1 MNKKKI
7 LIILRTAFASR
18 TAHHALSLLL
28 TGIMLGGIGLT
39 LRSDIEDIKLYV
51 QSVLDRDPNYKNL
64 QDSVSENMIRGN
76 IDIESQLVEDDAK
89 EENKTLVSNDTKT
102 GYDSYT
108 PSSSSSNS
116 SNTSS
121 SSSSNSSN
129 TSNNTSSSNT
139 SSSSSSNNNSL
150 NNNNNDNSNSN
161 NSNSNNSN
169 KQEEIVDKSAFN
181 GKDAIISE
189 GQPFNPMNALQLY
202 ACDITGENITN
213 SIVITENNVDIY
225 KPGVYNVKASIALKN
240 GKTLDKKFAVR
251 VEPTVLDLA
260 VNDVKASK
268 TELKKEEDYTM
279 NFAVNSSKSYID
291 VEKVVI
297 NKKEYEVSKI
307 LEDEIER
314 YSVNLMAP
322 NKAGYESL
330 KLQKVIMSDKTVV
343 DIDKTIN
350 INVLKEDATLN
361 NVIVEDESNENNA
374 LKISFNLKD
383 VDNTISE
390 PKICIYDEDGN
401 LVLEKPFSKNK
412 YSSYT
417 KISTKINLD
426 KAGIYTVKVL
436 ANKNDEA
443 KEQNNEEKGIE
454 LFSKEIAVNMKA
466 VSDDEEMNLLPMNEN
481 YNEDIEAY
489 SEANLNSVS
498 NDKEIEGY
506 SESDEV
512 NFRNILRASS
522 GNITGSDT
530 TEQKHNISITGNV
543 LNDKGEM
550 PSGTF
555 QVVVP
560 TTASFT
566 VDKDGKFIGTTITIR
581 NQGYQNID
589 VYAYKFI
596 DVDGSEGI
604 NVKREL
610 EITTNQNNV
619 TRSDISLNI
628 LGNQRI
634 AYFKTEDKTSSNS
647 GIYQNPELTTPASS
661 DGIKISRISANSQDV
676 LTLQGEAG
684 KNSNIDTA
692 ISNTFT
698 LILKIKKSTN

>member
-18 TAHHALSLLL
+18 TAHHVLSLLL

-89 EENKTLVSNDTKT
+89 EEGKTLVSNDTKT

-121 SSSSNSSN
+121 SSSSN
-129 TSNNTSSSNT
+129 
-139 SSSSSSNNNSL
+139 NNSS

-169 KQEEIVDKSAFN
+169 KQEETVDKSAFN

-314 YSVNLMAP
+314 YSVNLIAP

-343 DIDKTIN
+343 DIDKTVN

-361 NVIVEDESNENNA
+361 NVIVKDESNENNA

-417 KISTKINLD
+417 KISAKINLD

-443 KEQNNEEKGIE
+443 KEQTNEEKGIE

-498 NDKEIEGY
+498 NDEDIEGY
-506 SESDEV
+506 SEDDTV
-512 NFRNILRASS
+512 NFRNILRTSNKDLTINS
-522 GNITGSDT
+522 NSKEHTVT
-530 TEQKHNISITGNV
+530 ITGNV
-543 LNDKGEM
+543 ADKKGEIK
-550 PSGTF
+550 PGTI
-555 QVVVP
+555 QIEIP
-560 TTASFT
+560 TTALFT
-566 VDKDGKFIGTTITIR
+566 VDKDGNFTAPDIKIKNNG
-581 NQGYQNID
+581 QEPVD
-589 VYAYKFI
+589 VYVYEFI
-596 DVDGSEGI
+596 DANGTSGI
-604 NVKREL
+604 NIESESSIIENINTKP
-610 EITTNQNNV
+610 
-619 TRSDISLNI
+619 RSNISLNAV
-628 LGNQRI
+628 GTEAT
-634 AYFKTEDKTSSNS
+634 AYFKSESLGNSESGVYKDSNLSKKSTE
-647 GIYQNPELTTPASS
+647 
-661 DGIKISRISANSQDV
+661 GIKVLKIYGESTGK
-676 LTLQGEAG
+676 LTLNGKAG
-684 KNSNIDTA
+684 KAPLETDTA
-692 ISNTFT
+692 IKDRFT

>member
-18 TAHHALSLLL
+18 TAHHVLSLLL

-39 LRSDIEDIKLYV
+39 LRSDIENIRLYV

-76 IDIESQLVEDDAK
+76 IDIESQLVEDDTK
-89 EENKTLVSNDTKT
+89 EESKTLVSNDTKT

-108 PSSSSSNS
+108 P
-116 SNTSS
+116 S

-139 SSSSSSNNNSL
+139 SSSSSSNNNSS

-169 KQEEIVDKSAFN
+169 KQEETVDKSAFN

-260 VNDVKASK
+260 VNDIKASK

-297 NKKEYEVSKI
+297 NKKEYEVSKV

-343 DIDKTIN
+343 DIDKTVN

-374 LKISFNLKD
+374 LKVSFNLKD

-401 LVLEKPFSKNK
+401 LVLEKPFLKNK

-443 KEQNNEEKGIE
+443 KEQTNEEKSIE

-481 YNEDIEAY
+481 YDEDIEAY
-489 SEANLNSVS
+489 SEENLNSVS
-498 NDKEIEGY
+498 NDEEVEGY
-506 SESDEV
+506 SEDDTV
-512 NFRNILRASS
+512 NFRNILRTSNKDVTINS
-522 GNITGSDT
+522 NSKEHRVT
-530 TEQKHNISITGNV
+530 ITGNV
-543 LNDKGEM
+543 ADKKGEIK
-550 PSGTF
+550 PGTI
-555 QVVVP
+555 QIEIP
-560 TTASFT
+560 TTALFT
-566 VDKDGKFIGTTITIR
+566 VDKDGNFTAPDIKIKNNGQEAVDI
-581 NQGYQNID
+581 
-589 VYAYKFI
+589 YAYKF
-596 DVDGSEGI
+596 VDTNGSSGI
-604 NVKREL
+604 NIES
-610 EITTNQNNV
+610 EASITENINNKP
-619 TRSDISLNI
+619 RNNISLNI
-628 LGNQRI
+628 VGTEAT
-634 AYFKTEDKTSSNS
+634 AYFKSENLGNNKLGVYEDQNLEKESTE
-647 GIYQNPELTTPASS
+647 
-661 DGIKISRISANSQDV
+661 GIKVLKIFGNSTGN
-676 LTLQGEAG
+676 LKFNGKAG
-684 KNSNIDTA
+684 KAALETDTA
-692 ISNTFT
+692 IRDRFT

>member
-7 LIILRTAFASR
+7 LVILRTAFASR
-18 TAHHALSLLL
+18 TAHHVLSLLI
-28 TGIMLGGIGLT
+28 TAIMLGGIGLT

-64 QDSVSENMIRGN
+64 QESVSENMIRGN
-76 IDIESQLVEDDAK
+76 IDIESQLVEDDVK
-89 EENKTLVSNDTKT
+89 EESKTLVSNDAKT

-108 PSSSSSNS
+108 P
-116 SNTSS
+116 S

-139 SSSSSSNNNSL
+139 SSSSSSNNNSS

-169 KQEEIVDKSAFN
+169 KLEETVDKSAFN

-314 YSVNLMAP
+314 YSVNLIAP

-343 DIDKTIN
+343 DIDKTVN

-361 NVIVEDESNENNA
+361 DVVVEDESNGNNA
-374 LKISFNLKD
+374 LKISFKLKD

-401 LVLEKPFSKNK
+401 LVLENPFSKSK

-417 KISTKINLD
+417 KVSTKINLD

-436 ANKNDEA
+436 ANKNDES
-443 KEQNNEEKGIE
+443 KEQTNEEKSIE

-466 VSDDEEMNLLPMNEN
+466 VSDDEDMSLLPMNEN
-481 YNEDIEAY
+481 YDDEGIEAY

-498 NDKEIEGY
+498 NDKEVEGY

-604 NVKREL
+604 NVKPKSE
-610 EITTNQNNV
+610 V
-619 TRSDISLNI
+619 TDQSSRSDIAMNI
-628 LGNQRI
+628 YGNNGT
-634 AYFKTEDKTSSNS
+634 AYFKTENVNEEKTGIYNEADLKTS
-647 GIYQNPELTTPASS
+647 ASS
-661 DGIKISRISANSQDV
+661 DGIKISRISANSQGT
-676 LTLQGEAG
+676 LTLKGEAG

>member
-18 TAHHALSLLL
+18 TAHHVLSLLI
-28 TGIMLGGIGLT
+28 TAIMLGGIGLT

-64 QDSVSENMIRGN
+64 QDSVSENMIRGK

-89 EENKTLVSNDTKT
+89 EESKTLVSNDTKT

-116 SNTSS
+116 SNTS
-121 SSSSNSSN
+121 
-129 TSNNTSSSNT
+129 NNTSSSNT
-139 SSSSSSNNNSL
+139 SSSISSNNNSS

-169 KQEEIVDKSAFN
+169 KQEETVDKSAFN

-314 YSVNLMAP
+314 YSVNLVAP

-343 DIDKTIN
+343 DIDKTVN

-361 NVIVEDESNENNA
+361 DVVVEAESNGNNA
-374 LKISFNLKD
+374 LKISFKLKD

-390 PKICIYDEDGN
+390 PKICIYDKDGN
-401 LVLEKPFSKNK
+401 LVLENPFSKSK

-417 KISTKINLD
+417 KVSTKINLD

-436 ANKNDEA
+436 ANKNDES
-443 KEQNNEEKGIE
+443 KEQTNEEKSIE
-454 LFSKEIAVNMKA
+454 LFSKEIAINMKA
-466 VSDDEEMNLLPMNEN
+466 VSDDEDMSLLPMNEN
-481 YNEDIEAY
+481 YDDEGIEAY

-498 NDKEIEGY
+498 NDKDIGEY
-506 SESDEV
+506 SEDDAV

-530 TEQKHNISITGNV
+530 TEQKHDISITGNV

-566 VDKDGKFIGTTITIR
+566 VDKDGKFIGTTIIIR
-581 NQGYQNID
+581 NQGHQNID

-596 DVDGSEGI
+596 DVDKTEGI
-604 NVKREL
+604 NVKSKL
-610 EITTNQNNV
+610 EISEQSS
-619 TRSDISLNI
+619 RSDITLNI
-628 LGNQRI
+628 QGNRNT
-634 AYFKTEDKTSSNS
+634 AYFKTEDSNSTNS
-647 GIYQNPELTTPASS
+647 GIYENSELTTPASS
-661 DGIKISRISANSQDV
+661 DGIKISSISANSEGK
-676 LTLQGEAG
+676 LTLHGEAG
-684 KNSNIDTA
+684 KKSNIDTA
-692 ISNTFT
+692 ISNRFT

>member
-7 LIILRTAFASR
+7 LVILRTAFASR
-18 TAHHALSLLL
+18 TAHHVLSLLL

-64 QDSVSENMIRGN
+64 QDSVSENMIRGK
-76 IDIESQLVEDDAK
+76 IDIESQLVEDDLK
-89 EENKTLVSNDTKT
+89 EESKTLVSNDTKT

-108 PSSSSSNS
+108 P
-116 SNTSS
+116 S

-139 SSSSSSNNNSL
+139 SSSSSSNNNSS

-161 NSNSNNSN
+161 NSNSNNN
-169 KQEEIVDKSAFN
+169 DKQEETVDKSAFN

-291 VEKVVI
+291 IEKVVI

-361 NVIVEDESNENNA
+361 DVVVEDESNGNNA
-374 LKISFNLKD
+374 LKVSFNLKD

-390 PKICIYDEDGN
+390 PKICIYDKDGN
-401 LVLEKPFSKNK
+401 LVLEKPFLKNK
-412 YSSYT
+412 YSSYI

-426 KAGIYTVKVL
+426 KSGIYIVKVL

-443 KEQNNEEKGIE
+443 KEQTNEEKSIE

-466 VSDDEEMNLLPMNEN
+466 VSDDEDMSLLPMNAN

-489 SEANLNSVS
+489 SEANLNLVS
-498 NDKEIEGY
+498 NDKELDEY
-506 SESDEV
+506 SEDDTV
-512 NFRNILRASS
+512 NFENILRTSS

-566 VDKDGKFIGTTITIR
+566 VNEKGQFLTIPFTIK
-581 NQGYQNID
+581 NEGYQNID
-589 VYAYKFI
+589 IYAYKFI
-596 DVDGSEGI
+596 DVDKTEGI
-604 NVKREL
+604 NVKAKS
-610 EITTNQNNV
+610 EITERAS
-619 TRSDISLNI
+619 RSDITLNI
-628 LGNQRI
+628 QGNRNT
-634 AYFKTEDKTSSNS
+634 AYFKTEDSNSTNS
-647 GIYQNPELTTPASS
+647 GIYEDSELITSANN
-661 DGIKISRISANSQDV
+661 DGIKISAISANSKDT
-676 LTLQGEAG
+676 LTLHGEAG

>member
-18 TAHHALSLLL
+18 TAHHVLSLLI
-28 TGIMLGGIGLT
+28 TAIMLGGIGLT

-64 QDSVSENMIRGN
+64 QDSVSENMIRGK

-89 EENKTLVSNDTKT
+89 EESKTLVSNDTKT

-116 SNTSS
+116 SNTL
-121 SSSSNSSN
+121 
-129 TSNNTSSSNT
+129 NNTSSSNT
-139 SSSSSSNNNSL
+139 SSSSSSNNNSSS
-150 NNNNNDNSNSN
+150 NNSNDNSNSN

-169 KQEEIVDKSAFN
+169 KQEETVDKSAFN

-314 YSVNLMAP
+314 YSVNLVAP

-343 DIDKTIN
+343 DIDKTVN

-361 NVIVEDESNENNA
+361 DVVVEAESNGNNA
-374 LKISFNLKD
+374 LKISFKLKD

-390 PKICIYDEDGN
+390 PKICIYDKDEN
-401 LVLEKPFSKNK
+401 LVLENPFSKSK
-412 YSSYT
+412 FSSYT
-417 KISTKINLD
+417 KVSTKINLD

-436 ANKNDEA
+436 ANKNDES
-443 KEQNNEEKGIE
+443 KEQTNEEKSIE

-466 VSDDEEMNLLPMNEN
+466 VSDDEDINLLPMNEN
-481 YNEDIEAY
+481 YDEGIEEY

-498 NDKEIEGY
+498 NDKEIDGY

-530 TEQKHNISITGNV
+530 TEQKHDISITGNV
-543 LNDKGEM
+543 VSDSGEM
-550 PSGTF
+550 PSGRF

-566 VDKDGKFIGTTITIR
+566 VNQSGEFLTVPFTIK
-581 NQGYQNID
+581 NEGYQNID

-596 DVDGSEGI
+596 DVDGREGI
-604 NVKREL
+604 NVKPKSE
-610 EITTNQNNV
+610 V
-619 TRSDISLNI
+619 TDQSSRSDIAMNI
-628 LGNQRI
+628 LGNNST
-634 AYFKTEDKTSSNS
+634 AYFKTGDKTSSNS

-661 DGIKISRISANSQDV
+661 DGIKISRISANSEGK

>member
-18 TAHHALSLLL
+18 TAHHVLSLLL

-76 IDIESQLVEDDAK
+76 IDIETEIVEDEIK
-89 EENKTLVSNDTKT
+89 EESKTLVSNDTKN

-108 PSSSSSNS
+108 PSSSSSN
-116 SNTSS
+116 N
-121 SSSSNSSN
+121 SN

-139 SSSSSSNNNSL
+139 SSSSSSNNNSS

-161 NSNSNNSN
+161 NSNSNNN
-169 KQEEIVDKSAFN
+169 DKQEETVDKSAFN

-343 DIDKTIN
+343 DIDKTVN

-361 NVIVEDESNENNA
+361 DVVVEDKSNGNNA
-374 LKISFNLKD
+374 LKISFKLKD

-390 PKICIYDEDGN
+390 PKICIYDEGGN
-401 LVLEKPFSKNK
+401 LVLENPFSKSK

-417 KISTKINLD
+417 KVSTKINLD

-443 KEQNNEEKGIE
+443 KEQTNEEKSIE

-466 VSDDEEMNLLPMNEN
+466 VSDDEDMSLLPMNEN
-481 YNEDIEAY
+481 YDEGIEAY
-489 SEANLNSVS
+489 SEDDESLLKSRSKLTSDNETSLENRSRRPLYTLPPTS
-498 NDKEIEGY
+498 YKEDNITEGKDDKEI
-506 SESDEV
+506 D
-512 NFRNILRASS
+512 
-522 GNITGSDT
+522 
-530 TEQKHNISITGNV
+530 ISITGNIE
-543 LNDKGEM
+543 NDKGQIK
-550 PSGTF
+550 PG
-555 QVVVP
+555 
-560 TTASFT
+560 
-566 VDKDGKFIGTTITIR
+566 TITIALPINTVFTVNER
-581 NQGYQNID
+581 GQVIVPDIKIENNGQDAID
-589 VYAYKFI
+589 IYAYKFM
-596 DVDGSEGI
+596 DPNGEKGI
-604 NVKREL
+604 N
-610 EITTNQNNV
+610 ITSKDSIVGNEKN
-619 TRSDISLNI
+619 ISRKNLT
-628 LGNQRI
+628 LSMSGRTTV
-634 AYFKTEDKTSSNS
+634 YFKSEKLEEGKT
-647 GIYQNPELTTPASS
+647 GIYEDENLTKPIRSEVKILELNGQSS
-661 DGIKISRISANSQDV
+661 DRLRLDGI
-676 LTLQGEAG
+676 AG
-684 KNSNIDTA
+684 KQENGIDTA
-692 ISNTFT
+692 IRENFI
-698 LILKIKKSTN
+698 LILKIKRATN

>member
-18 TAHHALSLLL
+18 TAHHVLSLLL

-64 QDSVSENMIRGN
+64 QDLVSENMIRGN
-76 IDIESQLVEDDAK
+76 IDIESQLVEDDTK
-89 EENKTLVSNDTKT
+89 EESKTLVSNDTKT
-102 GYDSYT
+102 GYDSYI
-108 PSSSSSNS
+108 P
-116 SNTSS
+116 S

-129 TSNNTSSSNT
+129 TSNNTFSSNT
-139 SSSSSSNNNSL
+139 SSSSSSNNNSS

-169 KQEEIVDKSAFN
+169 KQEETVDKSAFN

-343 DIDKTIN
+343 DIDKTVN

-361 NVIVEDESNENNA
+361 NVVVEDESNENNA

-390 PKICIYDEDGN
+390 PKICIYDKDGN
-401 LVLEKPFSKNK
+401 LVLENPFSKSK

-443 KEQNNEEKGIE
+443 KEQTNEEKSIE

-466 VSDDEEMNLLPMNEN
+466 VSDDEDMNLLPMNEN
-481 YNEDIEAY
+481 YNDEGIEAY

-512 NFRNILRASS
+512 NFRNILRTSS

-566 VDKDGKFIGTTITIR
+566 VNEKGQFLTIPFTIK
-581 NQGYQNID
+581 NEGYQNID

-596 DVDGSEGI
+596 DVDKTAGI
-604 NVKREL
+604 NVKAKS
-610 EITTNQNNV
+610 EITERAS
-619 TRSDISLNI
+619 RSDITLNI
-628 LGNQRI
+628 QGNRNT
-634 AYFKTEDKTSSNS
+634 AYFKTEDSNSTNS
-647 GIYQNPELTTPASS
+647 GIYQNPELNAPASS
-661 DGIKISRISANSQDV
+661 DGIKILEIASNSNGI
-676 LTLQGEAG
+676 LNLQGQAG
-684 KNSNIDTA
+684 KAPLKTDTA
-692 ISNTFT
+692 ISNRFT

>member
-18 TAHHALSLLL
+18 TAHHVLSLLL

-89 EENKTLVSNDTKT
+89 EESKTLVSNDTKT

-108 PSSSSSNS
+108 P
-116 SNTSS
+116 S

-139 SSSSSSNNNSL
+139 SSSSSSNNNSS

-161 NSNSNNSN
+161 NSNNNN
-169 KQEEIVDKSAFN
+169 NDKQEETVDKSAFN

-240 GKTLDKKFAVR
+240 GKTLDQKFAVR

-314 YSVNLMAP
+314 YSVNLVAP

-343 DIDKTIN
+343 DIDKTVN

-361 NVIVEDESNENNA
+361 NVIVEDESNESNENNA
-374 LKISFNLKD
+374 LKIAFNLKD

-390 PKICIYDEDGN
+390 PKICIYDKDGN
-401 LVLEKPFSKNK
+401 LVLEKPFLKNK

-443 KEQNNEEKGIE
+443 KEQTNEEKGIE

-466 VSDDEEMNLLPMNEN
+466 VSDDEGMNLLPMNEN

-498 NDKEIEGY
+498 NDEDIEGY
-506 SESDEV
+506 SEDDTV
-512 NFRNILRASS
+512 NFRNILRTSNKDLTINS
-522 GNITGSDT
+522 NSKEHRVT
-530 TEQKHNISITGNV
+530 ITGNV
-543 LNDKGEM
+543 ADKKGEIK
-550 PSGTF
+550 PGTI
-555 QVVVP
+555 QIEIP
-560 TTASFT
+560 TTALFT
-566 VDKDGKFIGTTITIR
+566 VDKDGNFTAPDIKIKNNGQEAVDI
-581 NQGYQNID
+581 
-589 VYAYKFI
+589 YAYKF
-596 DVDGSEGI
+596 VDTNGSSGI
-604 NVKREL
+604 NIES
-610 EITTNQNNV
+610 EASITENINNKP
-619 TRSDISLNI
+619 RNNISLNI
-628 LGNQRI
+628 VGTEAT
-634 AYFKTEDKTSSNS
+634 AYFKSENLGNNQLGVYED
-647 GIYQNPELTTPASS
+647 QNLEQESAE
-661 DGIKISRISANSQDV
+661 GIKVLKILGNSTGN
-676 LTLQGEAG
+676 LKFNGKAG
-684 KNSNIDTA
+684 KAALKTDTA
-692 ISNTFT
+692 IRDRFT

>member
-7 LIILRTAFASR
+7 LVILRTAFASR
-18 TAHHALSLLL
+18 TAHHVLSLLI
-28 TGIMLGGIGLT
+28 TAIMLGGIGLT

-64 QDSVSENMIRGN
+64 QDSVSENMIRGK
-76 IDIESQLVEDDAK
+76 IDIESQLVEDEA
-89 EENKTLVSNDTKT
+89 EETKTLVSNDTKN

-108 PSSSSSNS
+108 P
-116 SNTSS
+116 S

-139 SSSSSSNNNSL
+139 SSSSSSNNNSS
-150 NNNNNDNSNSN
+150 NNNNNNNSNSN

-169 KQEEIVDKSAFN
+169 KQEETVDKSAFN

-297 NKKEYEVSKI
+297 NKKEYEVSKV
-307 LEDEIER
+307 LEDEVER

-343 DIDKTIN
+343 DIDKTVN

-361 NVIVEDESNENNA
+361 NVIIEDESNGNNA
-374 LKISFNLKD
+374 LKISFKLKD

-401 LVLEKPFSKNK
+401 LVLENPFSKSK

-417 KISTKINLD
+417 KVSTKINLD

-436 ANKNDEA
+436 ANKNDES
-443 KEQNNEEKGIE
+443 KEQTNEEKSIE

-466 VSDDEEMNLLPMNEN
+466 VSDDEDINLLPMNEN
-481 YNEDIEAY
+481 YDDESIEAY
-489 SEANLNSVS
+489 SESEEFYSRVRSIRATDTSVS
-498 NDKEIEGY
+498 I
-506 SESDEV
+506 
-512 NFRNILRASS
+512 S
-522 GNITGSDT
+522 GNDSV
-530 TEQKHNISITGNV
+530 EQQISITGNIADE
-543 LNDKGEM
+543 N
-550 PSGTF
+550 GTIKPGVV
-555 QVVVP
+555 QVTVP
-560 TTASFT
+560 TRALFT
-566 VDKDGKFIGTTITIR
+566 VDKDGKFVGSYI
-581 NQGYQNID
+581 NIKNSGHEALD
-589 VYAYKFI
+589 IYAYKFK
-596 DVDGSEGI
+596 DVTGESYI
-604 NVKREL
+604 NVKSEKD
-610 EITTNQNNV
+610 ISTNSSNTTRNNV
-619 TRSDISLNI
+619 SLKIS
-628 LGNQRI
+628 GKWAT
-634 AYFKTEDKTSSNS
+634 AYLKTENLSSGNSGVYKNPQLDDMSTEGVKISTVNANSSDKLTLNGTAGKKTSNS
-647 GIYQNPELTTPASS
+647 
-661 DGIKISRISANSQDV
+661 
-676 LTLQGEAG
+676 
-684 KNSNIDTA
+684 DTA
-692 ISNTFT
+692 ISDTFT

>member
-18 TAHHALSLLL
+18 TAHHVLSLLL

-76 IDIESQLVEDDAK
+76 IDIESQLVEGDAK
-89 EENKTLVSNDTKT
+89 EESKTLVSNDTKT

-108 PSSSSSNS
+108 P
-116 SNTSS
+116 S

-139 SSSSSSNNNSL
+139 SSSSSSNNNSS

-161 NSNSNNSN
+161 NSNSNNN
-169 KQEEIVDKSAFN
+169 DKQEETVDKSAFN

-314 YSVNLMAP
+314 YSVNLIAP

-343 DIDKTIN
+343 DIDKTVN

-401 LVLEKPFSKNK
+401 LVLEKPFLKNK

-417 KISTKINLD
+417 KFSTKINLD

-443 KEQNNEEKGIE
+443 KEQTNEEKSIE

-498 NDKEIEGY
+498 NDEDIEGY
-506 SESDEV
+506 SEDDTV
-512 NFRNILRASS
+512 NFRNILRSS
-522 GNITGSDT
+522 NKDLTINSNSKEHKVT
-530 TEQKHNISITGNV
+530 ITGNV
-543 LNDKGEM
+543 ADKKGEIK
-550 PSGTF
+550 PGTI

-560 TTASFT
+560 TTALFT
-566 VDKDGKFIGTTITIR
+566 IDKDGNFTAPTIKIQNNGKEAVDIYVYKFSDSNGTT
-581 NQGYQNID
+581 
-589 VYAYKFI
+589 
-596 DVDGSEGI
+596 GI
-604 NVKREL
+604 NIK
-610 EITTNQNNV
+610 
-619 TRSDISLNI
+619 SDKSIASNIPRNEISLSI
-628 LGNQRI
+628 SGDTT
-634 AYFKTEDKTSSNS
+634 AYFKSESLADVKS
-647 GIYQNPELTTPASS
+647 GVYIDQNLEKEITN
-661 DGIKISRISANSQDV
+661 GIKV
-676 LTLQGEAG
+676 LKIYGDSTDKLTFNGKAG
-684 KNSNIDTA
+684 KAALETDTA
-692 ISNTFT
+692 IRDRFT

>member
-1 MNKKKI
+1 
-7 LIILRTAFASR
+7 
-18 TAHHALSLLL
+18 
-28 TGIMLGGIGLT
+28 
-39 LRSDIEDIKLYV
+39 
-51 QSVLDRDPNYKNL
+51 
-64 QDSVSENMIRGN
+64 
-76 IDIESQLVEDDAK
+76 
-89 EENKTLVSNDTKT
+89 
-102 GYDSYT
+102 
-108 PSSSSSNS
+108 
-116 SNTSS
+116 
-121 SSSSNSSN
+121 
-129 TSNNTSSSNT
+129 
-139 SSSSSSNNNSL
+139 
-150 NNNNNDNSNSN
+150 
-161 NSNSNNSN
+161 
-169 KQEEIVDKSAFN
+169 
-181 GKDAIISE
+181 
-189 GQPFNPMNALQLY
+189 MNALQLY

-260 VNDVKASK
+260 VNDVKPSK

-343 DIDKTIN
+343 DIDKTVN

-390 PKICIYDEDGN
+390 PKICIYDKDEN

-417 KISTKINLD
+417 KFSTKINLD

-443 KEQNNEEKGIE
+443 KEQINEEKSIE

-489 SEANLNSVS
+489 SEGNLNSVS
-498 NDKEIEGY
+498 NDKELDGY
-506 SESDEV
+506 SETDEV
-512 NFRNILRASS
+512 NFENILRTSNKDLTINS
-522 GNITGSDT
+522 NSKEHRVT
-530 TEQKHNISITGNV
+530 ITGNV
-543 LNDKGEM
+543 ADKKGEIK
-550 PSGTF
+550 PGTI

-560 TTASFT
+560 TTALFT
-566 VDKDGKFIGTTITIR
+566 VDKDGSFTAPTIKI
-581 NQGYQNID
+581 QNNGKEAVDIY
-589 VYAYKFI
+589 VYKFS
-596 DVDGSEGI
+596 DSNGI
-604 NVKREL
+604 NGINIKSDKS
-610 EITTNQNNV
+610 ITNNIP
-619 TRSDISLNI
+619 RNEISLSI
-628 LGNQRI
+628 SGDI
-634 AYFKTEDKTSSNS
+634 TAYFKSESLVEDKS
-647 GIYQNPELTTPASS
+647 GVYKDKNLEEEAT
-661 DGIKISRISANSQDV
+661 DGIKV
-676 LTLQGEAG
+676 LKIYGESTGNLKFNGKAG
-684 KNSNIDTA
+684 KAALETDTA
-692 ISNTFT
+692 IRDRFT

>member
-18 TAHHALSLLL
+18 TAHHVLSLLL

-39 LRSDIEDIKLYV
+39 LRSDIENIRLYV

-64 QDSVSENMIRGN
+64 QDSVSENMIRGK
-76 IDIESQLVEDDAK
+76 IDIESQLVEDEA
-89 EENKTLVSNDTKT
+89 EETKTLVSNDTKN

-116 SNTSS
+116 SNA
-121 SSSSNSSN
+121 
-129 TSNNTSSSNT
+129 SNNTSSSNN
-139 SSSSSSNNNSL
+139 SGSSSSNNNSSS
-150 NNNNNDNSNSN
+150 NNTNDNSNSN

-169 KQEEIVDKSAFN
+169 KQEETVDKSAFN

-213 SIVITENNVDIY
+213 SIIITENNVDIY

-268 TELKKEEDYTM
+268 TELKKEENYTM

-297 NKKEYEVSKI
+297 NKKEYEVSKV

-343 DIDKTIN
+343 DIDKTVN

-361 NVIVEDESNENNA
+361 DVVVEDESDGNNE

-390 PKICIYDEDGN
+390 PKICIYDKDGN
-401 LVLEKPFSKNK
+401 LVLENPFSKSK

-417 KISTKINLD
+417 KVSTKINLD

-436 ANKNDEA
+436 ANKNDEP
-443 KEQNNEEKGIE
+443 KEQDNEEKSIE

-466 VSDDEEMNLLPMNEN
+466 VSDDEDMSLLPMNEN
-481 YNEDIEAY
+481 YDEGIEAY

-498 NDKEIEGY
+498 NDEDIEGY
-506 SESDEV
+506 SEDDTV

-530 TEQKHNISITGNV
+530 TEQKHDISITGNV

-596 DVDGSEGI
+596 DVDKTEGI
-604 NVKREL
+604 NVKAKS
-610 EITTNQNNV
+610 EITERAS
-619 TRSDISLNI
+619 RSDITLNI
-628 LGNQRI
+628 QGNRNT
-634 AYFKTEDKTSSNS
+634 AYFKTEDISSTNS
-647 GIYQNPELTTPASS
+647 GIYQNPELNAPASS
-661 DGIKISRISANSQDV
+661 DGIKILEIASNSNGI
-676 LTLQGEAG
+676 LNLQGQAG
-684 KNSNIDTA
+684 KAPLKTDTA

>member
-18 TAHHALSLLL
+18 TAHHVLSLLL

-64 QDSVSENMIRGN
+64 QDLVSENMIRGN
-76 IDIESQLVEDDAK
+76 IDIESQLVEDDTK
-89 EENKTLVSNDTKT
+89 EESKTLVSNDTKT
-102 GYDSYT
+102 GYDSYI
-108 PSSSSSNS
+108 P
-116 SNTSS
+116 S

-139 SSSSSSNNNSL
+139 SSSSSSNNNSS

-169 KQEEIVDKSAFN
+169 KQEETVDKSAFN

-225 KPGVYNVKASIALKN
+225 KPGVYNIKASIALKN

-297 NKKEYEVSKI
+297 NKKEYEVSKV

-343 DIDKTIN
+343 DIDKTVN

-361 NVIVEDESNENNA
+361 DVVVEDKSNGNNA
-374 LKISFNLKD
+374 LKISFSLKD

-390 PKICIYDEDGN
+390 PKICIYDKDGN
-401 LVLEKPFSKNK
+401 LVLENPFSKSK

-417 KISTKINLD
+417 KVSTKINLD

-436 ANKNDEA
+436 ANKNDEP
-443 KEQNNEEKGIE
+443 KEQDNEEKSIE
-454 LFSKEIAVNMKA
+454 LFSKEIAVNIKA

-481 YNEDIEAY
+481 YDDEGIEAY

-498 NDKEIEGY
+498 NDEDIEGY

-512 NFRNILRASS
+512 NFRNILRTSS

-566 VDKDGKFIGTTITIR
+566 VDEKGQFLTIPFTIK
-581 NQGYQNID
+581 NEGYQNID

-596 DVDGSEGI
+596 DVDGTAGI
-604 NVKREL
+604 NVKPKS
-610 EITTNQNNV
+610 EINEESS
-619 TRSDISLNI
+619 RSDIAMSI
-628 LGNQRI
+628 SGNNST
-634 AYFKTEDKTSSNS
+634 AYFKTEYIDDEKTGVYNESNLQSSAGSN
-647 GIYQNPELTTPASS
+647 
-661 DGIKISRISANSQDV
+661 GIKVSKILAGSNDT
-676 LTLQGEAG
+676 LTLHGEAG

>member
-18 TAHHALSLLL
+18 TAHHVLSLLL

-39 LRSDIEDIKLYV
+39 LRSDIENIRLYV

-64 QDSVSENMIRGN
+64 QDSVSENMIRGK
-76 IDIESQLVEDDAK
+76 IDIESQLVEDEA
-89 EENKTLVSNDTKT
+89 EETKTLVSNDTKN

-108 PSSSSSNS
+108 P
-116 SNTSS
+116 S

-139 SSSSSSNNNSL
+139 SSSSSSNNNSS

-169 KQEEIVDKSAFN
+169 KQEETVDKSAFN

-307 LEDEIER
+307 IEDEIER
-314 YSVNLMAP
+314 YSVNLIAP

-343 DIDKTIN
+343 DIDKTVN

-361 NVIVEDESNENNA
+361 DVVVEDESNENNA

-390 PKICIYDEDGN
+390 TKICIYDEDGS

-417 KISTKINLD
+417 KVSTKINLD

-443 KEQNNEEKGIE
+443 KEQTNEEKSIE

-466 VSDDEEMNLLPMNEN
+466 VSDDEEMNLLPMNES
-481 YNEDIEAY
+481 YDEGIEAY
-489 SEANLNSVS
+489 SEGNLNSVS
-498 NDKEIEGY
+498 NDKEVEGY
-506 SESDEV
+506 SEDDTV
-512 NFRNILRASS
+512 NFRNILRTSS
-522 GNITGSDT
+522 GNITGSDAI
-530 TEQKHNISITGNV
+530 EHEHKISITGNIV
-543 LNDKGEM
+543 SDTGEM
-550 PSGTF
+550 PSGVL

-560 TTASFT
+560 TTASFR
-566 VDKDGKFIGTTITIR
+566 VNKEGKFIGTNITIK

-596 DVDGSEGI
+596 DVDGREGI
-604 NVKREL
+604 SVKPKSE
-610 EITTNQNNV
+610 V
-619 TRSDISLNI
+619 TEQASRSDIAMNI
-628 LGNQRI
+628 YGNNGT
-634 AYFKTEDKTSSNS
+634 AYFKTENVNEEKTGIYNEADLQTSS
-647 GIYQNPELTTPASS
+647 SS
-661 DGIKISRISANSQDV
+661 DGIKISKILANSEDT

-684 KNSNIDTA
+684 KKSNIDTA

>member
-7 LIILRTAFASR
+7 LVILRTAFASR
-18 TAHHALSLLL
+18 TAHHVLSLLI
-28 TGIMLGGIGLT
+28 TAIMLGGIGLT

-64 QDSVSENMIRGN
+64 QDSVSENMIRGK

-89 EENKTLVSNDTKT
+89 EESKTLVSNDTKT

-108 PSSSSSNS
+108 P
-116 SNTSS
+116 S

-139 SSSSSSNNNSL
+139 SSSSSSNNNSS

-169 KQEEIVDKSAFN
+169 KQEETVDKSAFN

-343 DIDKTIN
+343 DIDKTVN

-361 NVIVEDESNENNA
+361 DVVVEDESNGNNA
-374 LKISFNLKD
+374 LKISFKLKD

-401 LVLEKPFSKNK
+401 LVLENPFSKSK

-417 KISTKINLD
+417 KVSTKINLD

-436 ANKNDEA
+436 ANKNDES
-443 KEQNNEEKGIE
+443 KEQTNEEKSIE

-466 VSDDEEMNLLPMNEN
+466 VSDDEDMSLLPMNEN
-481 YNEDIEAY
+481 YDEGIEAY

-498 NDKEIEGY
+498 NDKDIGEY
-506 SESDEV
+506 SEDDAV

-530 TEQKHNISITGNV
+530 TEQKHDISITGNV

-604 NVKREL
+604 NVKPKSE
-610 EITTNQNNV
+610 V
-619 TRSDISLNI
+619 TDQSSRSDIAMNI
-628 LGNQRI
+628 LGNNST
-634 AYFKTEDKTSSNS
+634 AYFKTGDKTSSNS

-661 DGIKISRISANSQDV
+661 DGIKISSISANSEGK

>member
-18 TAHHALSLLL
+18 TAHHVLSLLL

-64 QDSVSENMIRGN
+64 QDLVSENMIRGN

-89 EENKTLVSNDTKT
+89 EESKTLVSNDTKN

-108 PSSSSSNS
+108 P
-116 SNTSS
+116 S

-139 SSSSSSNNNSL
+139 SSSSSSNNNSS

-268 TELKKEEDYTM
+268 TELKKEENYTM

-343 DIDKTIN
+343 DIDKTVN

-374 LKISFNLKD
+374 LKVSFNLKD

-390 PKICIYDEDGN
+390 PKICIYDKDGN
-401 LVLEKPFSKNK
+401 LVLEKPFLKNK

-417 KISTKINLD
+417 KVSTKINLD

-443 KEQNNEEKGIE
+443 KEQTNEEKSIE

-466 VSDDEEMNLLPMNEN
+466 VSDDEDMSLLPMNEN
-481 YNEDIEAY
+481 YDEGIEAY

-498 NDKEIEGY
+498 NDEDIEGY
-506 SESDEV
+506 SEDDTV
-512 NFRNILRASS
+512 NFRNILRTSNKDLTINS
-522 GNITGSDT
+522 NSKEHIVT
-530 TEQKHNISITGNV
+530 ITGNV
-543 LNDKGEM
+543 ADKKGEIK
-550 PSGTF
+550 PGTI
-555 QVVVP
+555 QIEIP
-560 TTASFT
+560 TTALFT
-566 VDKDGKFIGTTITIR
+566 VDKDGDFTAPDIKIKNNGQEAVDI
-581 NQGYQNID
+581 
-589 VYAYKFI
+589 YAYKF
-596 DVDGSEGI
+596 VDTNGPSGI
-604 NVKREL
+604 NIES
-610 EITTNQNNV
+610 ETSITGNIDTKSRNN
-619 TRSDISLNI
+619 ISLNI
-628 LGNQRI
+628 VGTEAT
-634 AYFKTEDKTSSNS
+634 AYFKSESLGSNKLGVYED
-647 GIYQNPELTTPASS
+647 QNLGQETTN
-661 DGIKISRISANSQDV
+661 GIKV
-676 LTLQGEAG
+676 LKIYGDSTGKLTFNGKAG
-684 KNSNIDTA
+684 KAALGTDTA
-692 ISNTFT
+692 IRDRFT

>member
-18 TAHHALSLLL
+18 TAHHVLSLLL

-89 EENKTLVSNDTKT
+89 EESKTLVSNDTKT

-108 PSSSSSNS
+108 P
-116 SNTSS
+116 S

-139 SSSSSSNNNSL
+139 SSSSSSNNNSS

-161 NSNSNNSN
+161 NSNNNN
-169 KQEEIVDKSAFN
+169 NDKQEETVDKSAFN

-314 YSVNLMAP
+314 YSVNLVAP

-343 DIDKTIN
+343 DIDKTVN

-383 VDNTISE
+383 IDNTISE

-417 KISTKINLD
+417 KVSTKINLD

-443 KEQNNEEKGIE
+443 KEQTNEEKSIE

-466 VSDDEEMNLLPMNEN
+466 VSDDEDMSLLPMNEN
-481 YNEDIEAY
+481 YDDEGIEAY
-489 SEANLNSVS
+489 SEDDKVS
-498 NDKEIEGY
+498 LRSISSRSSRSSRSSSKDVEVFPTGT
-506 SESDEV
+506 SEHE
-512 NFRNILRASS
+512 
-522 GNITGSDT
+522 
-530 TEQKHNISITGNV
+530 ISITGNIA
-543 LNDKGEM
+543 NYKGEIL
-550 PSGTF
+550 PGVI

-560 TTASFT
+560 TSTSFK
-566 VDKDGKFIGTTITIR
+566 VDKDGNFTAPSI
-581 NQGYQNID
+581 NIKNNGEESID
-589 VYAYKFI
+589 IFVYKFI
-596 DVDGSEGI
+596 DPNGQNGINIKGEKDITQNESTTSRSNLSLSISGNSTAYFKSENSSENKSGVYRDIDLTQEVVDGI
-604 NVKREL
+604 NVL
-610 EITTNQNNV
+610 TVFANSSNTL
-619 TRSDISLNI
+619 TLN
-628 LGNQRI
+628 GK
-634 AYFKTEDKTSSNS
+634 AGKKTSDS
-647 GIYQNPELTTPASS
+647 
-661 DGIKISRISANSQDV
+661 
-676 LTLQGEAG
+676 
-684 KNSNIDTA
+684 DTA
-692 ISNTFT
+692 IRDTFK
-698 LILKIKKSTN
+698 LILKIKRSTN

>member
-7 LIILRTAFASR
+7 LVILRTAFASR
-18 TAHHALSLLL
+18 TAHHVLSLLI
-28 TGIMLGGIGLT
+28 TAIMLGGIGLT

-64 QDSVSENMIRGN
+64 QDSVSENMIRGK

-89 EENKTLVSNDTKT
+89 EENKTLVSNDTKN
-102 GYDSYT
+102 GYDNYT
-108 PSSSSSNS
+108 P
-116 SNTSS
+116 S

-139 SSSSSSNNNSL
+139 SSSSSSNNNSS

-169 KQEEIVDKSAFN
+169 KQEETVDKSAFN

-297 NKKEYEVSKI
+297 NKKEYLVSKI

-343 DIDKTIN
+343 DIDKTVN

-361 NVIVEDESNENNA
+361 DVVVEDESNGNNA
-374 LKISFNLKD
+374 LKISFKLKD

-390 PKICIYDEDGN
+390 PKICIYDKDGN
-401 LVLEKPFSKNK
+401 LVLENPFSKSK

-417 KISTKINLD
+417 KVSTKINLD

-436 ANKNDEA
+436 ANKNDES
-443 KEQNNEEKGIE
+443 KEQTNEEKSIE

-466 VSDDEEMNLLPMNEN
+466 VSDDEDMSLLPMNEN
-481 YNEDIEAY
+481 YDDEGIEAY

-498 NDKEIEGY
+498 NDKDIGEY
-506 SESDEV
+506 SEDDAV

-530 TEQKHNISITGNV
+530 TEQKHDISITGNV

-604 NVKREL
+604 NVKPKSE
-610 EITTNQNNV
+610 V
-619 TRSDISLNI
+619 TDQSSRSDIAMNI
-628 LGNQRI
+628 YGNNGT
-634 AYFKTEDKTSSNS
+634 AYFKTENVNEEKTGIYNEADLKTS
-647 GIYQNPELTTPASS
+647 ASS
-661 DGIKISRISANSQDV
+661 DGIKISRISANSQGT
-676 LTLQGEAG
+676 LTLKGEAG

>member
-18 TAHHALSLLL
+18 TAHHVLSLLL

-64 QDSVSENMIRGN
+64 QDLVSGNMIRGN
-76 IDIESQLVEDDAK
+76 IDIESQLVEDEA
-89 EENKTLVSNDTKT
+89 EETKTLVSNDTKN

-108 PSSSSSNS
+108 P
-116 SNTSS
+116 S

-139 SSSSSSNNNSL
+139 SSSSSSNNNSS

-161 NSNSNNSN
+161 NSNSNNN
-169 KQEEIVDKSAFN
+169 DKQEETVDKSAFN

-343 DIDKTIN
+343 DIDKTVN
-350 INVLKEDATLN
+350 INVLKEDVTLN
-361 NVIVEDESNENNA
+361 DVVVEDESNGNNA
-374 LKISFNLKD
+374 LKISFKLKD

-390 PKICIYDEDGN
+390 PKICIYDEGGN
-401 LVLEKPFSKNK
+401 LVLENPFSKSK

-417 KISTKINLD
+417 KVSTKINLD

-443 KEQNNEEKGIE
+443 KGQTNEEKSIE

-481 YNEDIEAY
+481 YDDKGIEAY
-489 SEANLNSVS
+489 SEDDKVS
-498 NDKEIEGY
+498 LRSISSRSSSKDVEVFPTGTSEHEI
-506 SESDEV
+506 S
-512 NFRNILRASS
+512 IK
-522 GNITGSDT
+522 GNIA
-530 TEQKHNISITGNV
+530 NY
-543 LNDKGEM
+543 KGEIL
-550 PSGTF
+550 PGVI

-560 TTASFT
+560 TSTSFK
-566 VDKDGKFIGTTITIR
+566 VDKDGNFTAPSI
-581 NQGYQNID
+581 NIKNNGEESID
-589 VYAYKFI
+589 IYVYKFI
-596 DVDGSEGI
+596 DPNGQNGI
-604 NVKREL
+604 NIKKEKD
-610 EITTNQNNV
+610 ITANENT
-619 TRSDISLNI
+619 TPRSSLSLSIS
-628 LGNQRI
+628 GNTT
-634 AYFKTEDKTSSNS
+634 AYFKSENSSENKSGVYSDIDLTQEVTDGINILKVYPNSNNTLTLKGKAGKKTSDS
-647 GIYQNPELTTPASS
+647 
-661 DGIKISRISANSQDV
+661 
-676 LTLQGEAG
+676 
-684 KNSNIDTA
+684 DTA
-692 ISNTFT
+692 IRDTFK
-698 LILKIKKSTN
+698 LILKIKRSTN

>member
-18 TAHHALSLLL
+18 TAHHVLSLLL

-64 QDSVSENMIRGN
+64 QDLVSDNMIRGK
-76 IDIESQLVEDDAK
+76 IDIETEIVEDEIK
-89 EENKTLVSNDTKT
+89 EESKSLVSNDTKT

-108 PSSSSSNS
+108 P
-116 SNTSS
+116 S

-139 SSSSSSNNNSL
+139 SSSSSSNNNSS

-161 NSNSNNSN
+161 NSNSNNN
-169 KQEEIVDKSAFN
+169 DKQEETVDKSAFN

-343 DIDKTIN
+343 DIDKTVN

-374 LKISFNLKD
+374 LKVSFNLKD

-390 PKICIYDEDGN
+390 PKICIYDKDGN
-401 LVLEKPFSKNK
+401 LVLEKPFLKNK

-443 KEQNNEEKGIE
+443 KEQTNEEKSIE

-466 VSDDEEMNLLPMNEN
+466 VSDDEDMNLLPMNEN
-481 YNEDIEAY
+481 YDEDIEAY
-489 SEANLNSVS
+489 SEDDESLLKSRSKLTSDNEASLENRSRRPLYTLPPTSYKEYNITEGKD
-498 NDKEIEGY
+498 DKEI
-506 SESDEV
+506 D
-512 NFRNILRASS
+512 
-522 GNITGSDT
+522 
-530 TEQKHNISITGNV
+530 ISITGNIE
-543 LNDKGEM
+543 NDKGQIK
-550 PSGTF
+550 PG
-555 QVVVP
+555 
-560 TTASFT
+560 
-566 VDKDGKFIGTTITIR
+566 TITIALPINTVFTVNER
-581 NQGYQNID
+581 GEVITPEIKIENSGQDAVDI
-589 VYAYKFI
+589 YAYKFI
-596 DVDGSEGI
+596 DPNGTEGI
-604 NVKREL
+604 N
-610 EITTNQNNV
+610 ITSKNSIVGKEQ
-619 TRSDISLNI
+619 SISRKNLT
-628 LGNQRI
+628 LSLSGQTTV
-634 AYFKTEDKTSSNS
+634 YFKSEMKEEGKTGMYEDSN
-647 GIYQNPELTTPASS
+647 LTTPVNSEVKLLELNGQSS
-661 DGIKISRISANSQDV
+661 GKLSLNG
-676 LTLQGEAG
+676 TAG
-684 KNSNIDTA
+684 KQENGIDTA
-692 ISNTFT
+692 ISEKFI
-698 LILKIKKSTN
+698 LMLKIKRATN

>member
-18 TAHHALSLLL
+18 TAHHVLSLLI
-28 TGIMLGGIGLT
+28 TAIMLGGIGLT

-64 QDSVSENMIRGN
+64 QESVSENMIRGK

-89 EENKTLVSNDTKT
+89 EESKTLVSNDTKT

-116 SNTSS
+116 SNTS
-121 SSSSNSSN
+121 
-129 TSNNTSSSNT
+129 NNTSSSNT
-139 SSSSSSNNNSL
+139 SSSISSNNNSS

-169 KQEEIVDKSAFN
+169 KQEETVDKSAFN

-297 NKKEYEVSKI
+297 NKKEYEVLKI

-343 DIDKTIN
+343 DIDKTVN

-361 NVIVEDESNENNA
+361 DVVVEDESNGNNA
-374 LKISFNLKD
+374 LKISFKLKD

-390 PKICIYDEDGN
+390 PKICIYDKDGN
-401 LVLEKPFSKNK
+401 LVLENPFSKSK

-417 KISTKINLD
+417 KVSTKINLD

-436 ANKNDEA
+436 ANKNDES
-443 KEQNNEEKGIE
+443 KEQTNEEKSIE
-454 LFSKEIAVNMKA
+454 LFSKEIAVNMKS
-466 VSDDEEMNLLPMNEN
+466 VSDDEDMSLLPMNEN
-481 YNEDIEAY
+481 YDDEGIEAY

-498 NDKEIEGY
+498 NDKEIESY

-604 NVKREL
+604 NVKPKSE
-610 EITTNQNNV
+610 V
-619 TRSDISLNI
+619 TDQSSRSDIAMNI
-628 LGNQRI
+628 LGNNST
-634 AYFKTEDKTSSNS
+634 AYFKTGDKTSSNS

-661 DGIKISRISANSQDV
+661 DGIKISRISANSEGK

>member
-18 TAHHALSLLL
+18 TAHHVLSLLL

-64 QDSVSENMIRGN
+64 QDSVSENVVRGEIN
-76 IDIESQLVEDDAK
+76 IESKFEEDVEEKA
-89 EENKTLVSNDTKT
+89 LVSNDTKT

-108 PSSSSSNS
+108 Q
-116 SNTSS
+116 S

-139 SSSSSSNNNSL
+139 SSSSSSNNNSS

-161 NSNSNNSN
+161 NSNSNNN
-169 KQEEIVDKSAFN
+169 DKQEETVDKSAFN

-279 NFAVNSSKSYID
+279 KFAVNSSKSYID

-343 DIDKTIN
+343 DIDKTVN

-361 NVIVEDESNENNA
+361 DVVVEDESNGNNA
-374 LKISFNLKD
+374 LKVSFNLKD

-390 PKICIYDEDGN
+390 PKICIYDKDGN
-401 LVLEKPFSKNK
+401 LVLEKPFLKNK

-426 KAGIYTVKVL
+426 KSGIYIVKVL

-443 KEQNNEEKGIE
+443 KEQANEEKSIE
-454 LFSKEIAVNMKA
+454 LFSKEIAINMKEI
-466 VSDDEEMNLLPMNEN
+466 SDETDINMLPLSLNDDNEQ
-481 YNEDIEAY
+481 ISAY
-489 SEANLNSVS
+489 SENEEASLKS
-498 NDKEIEGY
+498 
-506 SESDEV
+506 
-512 NFRNILRASS
+512 RNARASNKELNINNS
-522 GNITGSDT
+522 NSSEHVISMIGNITDDSD
-530 TEQKHNISITGNV
+530 QIK
-543 LNDKGEM
+543 
-550 PSGTF
+550 PGTIK
-555 QVVVP
+555 VILP
-560 TTASFT
+560 TSATFT
-566 VDKDGKFIGTTITIR
+566 VNKDGEFIAPSIQIKNEG
-581 NQGYQNID
+581 QEAID
-589 VYAYKFI
+589 IYAYKFF
-596 DVDGSEGI
+596 DPNGELGI
-604 NVKREL
+604 NIKDEKYIRE
-610 EITTNQNNV
+610 NQADIP
-619 TRSDISLNI
+619 RSNISLNI
-628 LGNQRI
+628 TGI
-634 AYFKTEDKTSSNS
+634 ATAYFKSENSLEGKS
-647 GIYQNPELTTPASS
+647 GIYSDINLTKEATE
-661 DGIKISRISANSQDV
+661 GIKILKVYPESSNT
-676 LTLQGEAG
+676 LTLNGKAG
-684 KNSNIDTA
+684 KKTLDSDTA
-692 ISNTFT
+692 IRNEFK

>member
-18 TAHHALSLLL
+18 TAHHVLSLLL

-89 EENKTLVSNDTKT
+89 EKNKTLVSNDTKN

-108 PSSSSSNS
+108 P
-116 SNTSS
+116 S

-139 SSSSSSNNNSL
+139 SSSSSSNNNSS

-161 NSNSNNSN
+161 NSNNNN
-169 KQEEIVDKSAFN
+169 NDKQEESVDKSAFN

-268 TELKKEEDYTM
+268 TELKKEENYTM

-291 VEKVVI
+291 VKKVVI

-314 YSVNLMAP
+314 YSVNLVAP

-343 DIDKTIN
+343 DIDKTVN

-361 NVIVEDESNENNA
+361 NIIVEDESNENNA

-401 LVLEKPFSKNK
+401 LVLEKPFLKNK

-443 KEQNNEEKGIE
+443 KEQTNEEKSIE

-466 VSDDEEMNLLPMNEN
+466 VSDDEDMSLLPMNEN

-498 NDKEIEGY
+498 NDEDIEGY
-506 SESDEV
+506 SEDDTV
-512 NFRNILRASS
+512 NFRNILRTSNKDLTINS
-522 GNITGSDT
+522 NSKEHRVT
-530 TEQKHNISITGNV
+530 ITGNV
-543 LNDKGEM
+543 ADKKGEIK
-550 PSGTF
+550 PGTI
-555 QVVVP
+555 QIEIP
-560 TTASFT
+560 TTALFT
-566 VDKDGKFIGTTITIR
+566 VDKDGNFTAPDIKI
-581 NQGYQNID
+581 QNNGQEAVD
-589 VYAYKFI
+589 VYAYKF
-596 DVDGSEGI
+596 VDTNGTNGI
-604 NVKREL
+604 NIES
-610 EITTNQNNV
+610 ESNITDSKSRNN
-619 TRSDISLNI
+619 ISLNVV
-628 LGNQRI
+628 GTEAT
-634 AYFKTEDKTSSNS
+634 AYFKSENVGDIKSGVYKDKNLEEETTE
-647 GIYQNPELTTPASS
+647 
-661 DGIKISRISANSQDV
+661 GIKVLKIYGESTGK
-676 LTLQGEAG
+676 LTLNGKAG
-684 KNSNIDTA
+684 KAPLETDTA
-692 ISNTFT
+692 IRDRFT

>member
-18 TAHHALSLLL
+18 TAHHVLSLLL

-64 QDSVSENMIRGN
+64 QDSVSENVVRGEIN
-76 IDIESQLVEDDAK
+76 IESKFEEDVEEKA
-89 EENKTLVSNDTKT
+89 LVSNDTKT

-108 PSSSSSNS
+108 Q
-116 SNTSS
+116 S

-139 SSSSSSNNNSL
+139 SSSSSSNNNSS

-169 KQEEIVDKSAFN
+169 KQEETVDKSAFN

-225 KPGVYNVKASIALKN
+225 KAGVYNVKASIALKN

-314 YSVNLMAP
+314 YSVNLVAP

-343 DIDKTIN
+343 DIDKTVN
-350 INVLKEDATLN
+350 INVLKDDATLN

-417 KISTKINLD
+417 KVSTKINLD

-443 KEQNNEEKGIE
+443 KEQTNEEKSIE
-454 LFSKEIAVNMKA
+454 LFSKEITVNMKA
-466 VSDDEEMNLLPMNEN
+466 VSDDEDMSLLPMNEN
-481 YNEDIEAY
+481 YDDEGIEAY
-489 SEANLNSVS
+489 SEDDKVS
-498 NDKEIEGY
+498 LRSISSRSSSKDVEVFPTGT
-506 SESDEV
+506 SEHE
-512 NFRNILRASS
+512 
-522 GNITGSDT
+522 
-530 TEQKHNISITGNV
+530 ISITGNIA
-543 LNDKGEM
+543 NYKGEIL
-550 PSGTF
+550 PGVI

-560 TTASFT
+560 TSTSFK
-566 VDKDGKFIGTTITIR
+566 VDKDGNFTAPSI
-581 NQGYQNID
+581 NIKNNGEESID
-589 VYAYKFI
+589 IFVYKFI
-596 DVDGSEGI
+596 DPNGQNGI
-604 NVKREL
+604 NIKGEKDIAQS
-610 EITTNQNNV
+610 ENTTP
-619 TRSDISLNI
+619 RSSLSLSIS
-628 LGNQRI
+628 GNTT
-634 AYFKTEDKTSSNS
+634 AYFKSENSSENKSGVYSDIDLTQEVTGGINILKVYPNSNNTLTLKGKAGKKTSDS
-647 GIYQNPELTTPASS
+647 
-661 DGIKISRISANSQDV
+661 
-676 LTLQGEAG
+676 
-684 KNSNIDTA
+684 DTA
-692 ISNTFT
+692 IRDTFK
-698 LILKIKKSTN
+698 LILKIKRSTN

>member
-18 TAHHALSLLL
+18 TAHHVLSLLL

-39 LRSDIEDIKLYV
+39 LRSDIENIRLYV

-64 QDSVSENMIRGN
+64 QDSVSENMIRGK
-76 IDIESQLVEDDAK
+76 IDIESQLVEDKA
-89 EENKTLVSNDTKT
+89 EESKTLVSNDTKN

-108 PSSSSSNS
+108 P
-116 SNTSS
+116 S

-139 SSSSSSNNNSL
+139 SSSSSSNNN
-150 NNNNNDNSNSN
+150 NDNSNSN
-161 NSNSNNSN
+161 NSNNNN
-169 KQEEIVDKSAFN
+169 NDKQEETVDKSAFN

-343 DIDKTIN
+343 DIDKTVN

-361 NVIVEDESNENNA
+361 NVIVEDESNGNNA
-374 LKISFNLKD
+374 LKMAFNLKD

-390 PKICIYDEDGN
+390 PKICIYDKDGN

-412 YSSYT
+412 YSPYT
-417 KISTKINLD
+417 KFSTKINLD

-436 ANKNDEA
+436 ANKNDET
-443 KEQNNEEKGIE
+443 KGQTNEEKGIE
-454 LFSKEIAVNMKA
+454 LFSREIAVNMKA
-466 VSDDEEMNLLPMNEN
+466 VSDDDDMSLLPMNGNCDDEG
-481 YNEDIEAY
+481 IEAY
-489 SEANLNSVS
+489 SEGEEFYSRARSIRAADTSVS
-498 NDKEIEGY
+498 I
-506 SESDEV
+506 
-512 NFRNILRASS
+512 S
-522 GNITGSDT
+522 GNDSV
-530 TEQKHNISITGNV
+530 EQQISITGNIADENGIIKPGV
-543 LNDKGEM
+543 V
-550 PSGTF
+550 
-555 QVVVP
+555 QVTVP
-560 TTASFT
+560 TRALFT
-566 VDKDGKFIGTTITIR
+566 VDKDGEFVGSYI
-581 NQGYQNID
+581 NIKNSGHEALD
-589 VYAYKFI
+589 IYAYKFK
-596 DVDGSEGI
+596 DVTGESYI
-604 NVKREL
+604 NVKSE
-610 EITTNQNNV
+610 EYISTNSSDTARNNV
-619 TRSDISLNI
+619 SLKIS
-628 LGNQRI
+628 GKWAT
-634 AYFKTEDKTSSNS
+634 AYLKTENLSSGNSGVYKNPQLDDMSTEGVKISTVNANSSDKLTLNGTAGKKTSNS
-647 GIYQNPELTTPASS
+647 
-661 DGIKISRISANSQDV
+661 
-676 LTLQGEAG
+676 
-684 KNSNIDTA
+684 DTA
-692 ISNTFT
+692 ISDTFT

>member
-18 TAHHALSLLL
+18 TAHHVLSLLL

-64 QDSVSENMIRGN
+64 QDLVSENMIRGN
-76 IDIESQLVEDDAK
+76 IDIESQLVEDDTK
-89 EENKTLVSNDTKT
+89 EESKTLVSNDTKT
-102 GYDSYT
+102 GYDSYI
-108 PSSSSSNS
+108 P
-116 SNTSS
+116 S

-139 SSSSSSNNNSL
+139 SSSSSSNNNSS

-169 KQEEIVDKSAFN
+169 KQEETVDKSAFN

-343 DIDKTIN
+343 DIDKTVN

-361 NVIVEDESNENNA
+361 DVVVEDESNGNNA
-374 LKISFNLKD
+374 LKISFSLKD

-390 PKICIYDEDGN
+390 PKICIYDEGGN
-401 LVLEKPFSKNK
+401 LVLEKPFLKSK

-417 KISTKINLD
+417 KVSTKINLD

-443 KEQNNEEKGIE
+443 KEQTNEEKSIE

-466 VSDDEEMNLLPMNEN
+466 VSDDEDMNLLPMNEN
-481 YNEDIEAY
+481 YDDEGIEAY
-489 SEANLNSVS
+489 SEDDKVS
-498 NDKEIEGY
+498 LRSISSRSSSKDV
-506 SESDEV
+506 EV
-512 NFRNILRASS
+512 FP
-522 GNITGSDT
+522 TGAH
-530 TEQKHNISITGNV
+530 EHEISITGNIANYKDETLPGV
-543 LNDKGEM
+543 I
-550 PSGTF
+550 

-560 TTASFT
+560 TSTSFR
-566 VDKDGKFIGTTITIR
+566 VDKDGNFTAPSIEI
-581 NQGYQNID
+581 QNNGEESID
-589 VYAYKFI
+589 IYVYKFI
-596 DVDGSEGI
+596 DPNGQNGI
-604 NVKREL
+604 NIKSEKD
-610 EITTNQNNV
+610 ITANENITP
-619 TRSDISLNI
+619 RSSLSLSIS
-628 LGNQRI
+628 GNTT
-634 AYFKTEDKTSSNS
+634 AYFKSENSSENESGVYSDIDLTQEVTDGINILKVHPNSNNTLTLKGKAGKKTSDS
-647 GIYQNPELTTPASS
+647 
-661 DGIKISRISANSQDV
+661 
-676 LTLQGEAG
+676 
-684 KNSNIDTA
+684 DTA
-692 ISNTFT
+692 IRDTFK
-698 LILKIKKSTN
+698 LILKIKRSTN

>member
-7 LIILRTAFASR
+7 LVILRTAFASR

-64 QDSVSENMIRGN
+64 QDSVSENMIRGK
-76 IDIESQLVEDDAK
+76 IDIESQLVEDDEK
-89 EENKTLVSNDTKT
+89 EESKTLVSNDTKN

-108 PSSSSSNS
+108 P
-116 SNTSS
+116 S

-139 SSSSSSNNNSL
+139 SSSSSSNNNSS

-169 KQEEIVDKSAFN
+169 KQEETVDKSAFN

-314 YSVNLMAP
+314 YSVNLVAP

-343 DIDKTIN
+343 DIDKTVN

-361 NVIVEDESNENNA
+361 DVVVEDESNGNNA
-374 LKISFNLKD
+374 LKISFKLKD

-390 PKICIYDEDGN
+390 PKICIYDEGGN
-401 LVLEKPFSKNK
+401 LVLENPFSKSK

-417 KISTKINLD
+417 KVSTKINLD

-443 KEQNNEEKGIE
+443 KEQTNEEKNIE

-466 VSDDEEMNLLPMNEN
+466 VSDDEDMSLLPMNEN
-481 YNEDIEAY
+481 YDNEGIEAY
-489 SEANLNSVS
+489 SDVNLNSVS
-498 NDKEIEGY
+498 NDEDIEGY

-512 NFRNILRASS
+512 NFRNILRTSS

-566 VDKDGKFIGTTITIR
+566 VNEKGQFLTIPFTIK
-581 NQGYQNID
+581 NEGYQNID

-596 DVDGSEGI
+596 DVDGTAGI
-604 NVKREL
+604 NIKPKS
-610 EITTNQNNV
+610 EINEQSS
-619 TRSDISLNI
+619 RSDIAMSI
-628 LGNQRI
+628 SGNNKT
-634 AYFKTEDKTSSNS
+634 AYFKTENVREERTGIYNEQSLQTSSSN
-647 GIYQNPELTTPASS
+647 
-661 DGIKISRISANSQDV
+661 DGIKISSISAKSKDT
-676 LTLQGEAG
+676 LTLHGEAG

>member
-18 TAHHALSLLL
+18 TAHHVLSLLL

-64 QDSVSENMIRGN
+64 QDSVSENMIRGK
-76 IDIESQLVEDDAK
+76 IDIESQLVEDEA
-89 EENKTLVSNDTKT
+89 EETKTLVSNDTKN

-108 PSSSSSNS
+108 P
-116 SNTSS
+116 S

-139 SSSSSSNNNSL
+139 SSSSSSNNNSS

-169 KQEEIVDKSAFN
+169 KQEETVDKSAFN

-314 YSVNLMAP
+314 YSVNLIAP

-343 DIDKTIN
+343 DIDKTVN

-361 NVIVEDESNENNA
+361 DVVVEDESNENNA
-374 LKISFNLKD
+374 LKVSFNLKD

-390 PKICIYDEDGN
+390 PKICIYNEDGN
-401 LVLEKPFSKNK
+401 LVLEKPFLKNK

-443 KEQNNEEKGIE
+443 KEQTNEEKSIE

-466 VSDDEEMNLLPMNEN
+466 VSDDEDMSLLPMNEN
-481 YNEDIEAY
+481 YDDEGIETY
-489 SEANLNSVS
+489 SEDDKVS
-498 NDKEIEGY
+498 LRSISSRSSSKDVEVFPTGT
-506 SESDEV
+506 SEHE
-512 NFRNILRASS
+512 
-522 GNITGSDT
+522 
-530 TEQKHNISITGNV
+530 ISITGNIA
-543 LNDKGEM
+543 NYKGEIL
-550 PSGTF
+550 PGVI

-560 TTASFT
+560 TSTSFK
-566 VDKDGKFIGTTITIR
+566 VDKNGDFTAPSINI
-581 NQGYQNID
+581 QNNGEESID
-589 VYAYKFI
+589 IYVYKFI
-596 DVDGSEGI
+596 DPNGQNGINIRNEKDVTGNAIPRSNLSLSISGTRTAYFKSENSSENKSGVYSDIDLTKEVTDGI
-604 NVKREL
+604 NVLTVYPE
-610 EITTNQNNV
+610 
-619 TRSDISLNI
+619 
-628 LGNQRI
+628 
-634 AYFKTEDKTSSNS
+634 SSNT
-647 GIYQNPELTTPASS
+647 LTLKGKA
-661 DGIKISRISANSQDV
+661 GKKISDS
-676 LTLQGEAG
+676 
-684 KNSNIDTA
+684 DTA
-692 ISNTFT
+692 IRDTFK
-698 LILKIKKSTN
+698 LILKIKRSTN

>member
-18 TAHHALSLLL
+18 TAHHVLSLLI
-28 TGIMLGGIGLT
+28 TAIMLGGIGLT

-64 QDSVSENMIRGN
+64 QDSVSENMIRGK
-76 IDIESQLVEDDAK
+76 IDIESQLVEDDVK
-89 EENKTLVSNDTKT
+89 EESKTLVSNDAKT

-108 PSSSSSNS
+108 P
-116 SNTSS
+116 S

-139 SSSSSSNNNSL
+139 SSSSSSNNNSS

-169 KQEEIVDKSAFN
+169 KQEETVDKSAFN

-260 VNDVKASK
+260 VNDVKVSK

-297 NKKEYEVSKI
+297 NKKEYKVSKI

-343 DIDKTIN
+343 DIDKVVNIN
-350 INVLKEDATLN
+350 ILKEDATLN
-361 NVIVEDESNENNA
+361 DVVVEEESNGNNA
-374 LKISFNLKD
+374 LKISFKLKD

-390 PKICIYDEDGN
+390 PKICIYDKDGN
-401 LVLEKPFSKNK
+401 LVLENPFSKSK

-417 KISTKINLD
+417 KVSTKINLD

-443 KEQNNEEKGIE
+443 KEQTNEEKSIE

-466 VSDDEEMNLLPMNEN
+466 VSDDEDMSLLPMNEN
-481 YNEDIEAY
+481 YDDEGIEAY

-604 NVKREL
+604 NVKPKSEVTDQSSRS
-610 EITTNQNNV
+610 NV
-619 TRSDISLNI
+619 EMNI
-628 LGNQRI
+628 LGNNST

-647 GIYQNPELTTPASS
+647 GIYENPELTTPASS

>member
-7 LIILRTAFASR
+7 LVILRTAFASR
-18 TAHHALSLLL
+18 TAHHVLSLLI
-28 TGIMLGGIGLT
+28 TAIMLGGIGLT

-64 QDSVSENMIRGN
+64 QDSVSENMIRGK

-89 EENKTLVSNDTKT
+89 EESKTLVSNDTKT

-116 SNTSS
+116 SNTS
-121 SSSSNSSN
+121 
-129 TSNNTSSSNT
+129 NNTSSSNT
-139 SSSSSSNNNSL
+139 SSSISSNNNSS
-150 NNNNNDNSNSN
+150 NNNNNGNSNSN

-169 KQEEIVDKSAFN
+169 KQEETVDKSAFN

-343 DIDKTIN
+343 DIDKTVN

-361 NVIVEDESNENNA
+361 DVVVEAESNGNNA
-374 LKISFNLKD
+374 LKISFKLKD

-390 PKICIYDEDGN
+390 PKICIYDKDGN
-401 LVLEKPFSKNK
+401 LVLENPFSKSK

-417 KISTKINLD
+417 KVSTKINLD

-436 ANKNDEA
+436 ANKNDES
-443 KEQNNEEKGIE
+443 KEQTNEEKSIE

-466 VSDDEEMNLLPMNEN
+466 VSDDEDMSLLPMNEN
-481 YNEDIEAY
+481 YDDEGIEAY

-498 NDKEIEGY
+498 NDKDIGEY
-506 SESDEV
+506 SEDDAV

-530 TEQKHNISITGNV
+530 TEQKHDISITGNV

-604 NVKREL
+604 NVKPKSE
-610 EITTNQNNV
+610 V
-619 TRSDISLNI
+619 TDQSSRSDIAMNI
-628 LGNQRI
+628 YGNNGT
-634 AYFKTEDKTSSNS
+634 AYFKTENVNEEKTGIYNEADLKTS
-647 GIYQNPELTTPASS
+647 ASS
-661 DGIKISRISANSQDV
+661 DGIKISRISANSQGT
-676 LTLQGEAG
+676 LTLKGEAG

>member
-18 TAHHALSLLL
+18 TAHHALSLLI
-28 TGIMLGGIGLT
+28 TAIMLGGIGLT

-64 QDSVSENMIRGN
+64 QDSVSENMIRGK

-89 EENKTLVSNDTKT
+89 EENKTLVSNDAKN

-108 PSSSSSNS
+108 P
-116 SNTSS
+116 S

-139 SSSSSSNNNSL
+139 SSSSSSNNNSS

-169 KQEEIVDKSAFN
+169 KQEETVDKSAFN

-279 NFAVNSSKSYID
+279 NFVVNSSKSYID

-314 YSVNLMAP
+314 YSVNLVAP

-343 DIDKTIN
+343 DIDKTVN

-361 NVIVEDESNENNA
+361 DVVVEDKSNGNNA

-390 PKICIYDEDGN
+390 PKICIYDKDGN
-401 LVLEKPFSKNK
+401 LVLENPFSKSK

-417 KISTKINLD
+417 KVSTKINLD

-443 KEQNNEEKGIE
+443 KEQTNEEKSIE

-466 VSDDEEMNLLPMNEN
+466 VSDDEDMSLLPMNEN
-481 YNEDIEAY
+481 YDEDIQVY
-489 SEANLNSVS
+489 SKS
-498 NDKEIEGY
+498 NESKSLKTSNKKDDKTY
-506 SESDEV
+506 NV
-512 NFRNILRASS
+512 T
-522 GNITGSDT
+522 ITGRID
-530 TEQKHNISITGNV
+530 NN
-543 LNDKGEM
+543 KGES
-550 PSGTF
+550 PSGTL
-555 QVVVP
+555 QLTVP
-560 TTASFT
+560 TSMAFVIDNKGNFKSSS
-566 VDKDGKFIGTTITIR
+566 ITIK
-581 NQGYQNID
+581 NNGIDKVD

-596 DVDGSEGI
+596 DNDGERNINIRSMTEFGDNLYEISRNNLALYIYGNSEF
-604 NVKREL
+604 VYL
-610 EITTNQNNV
+610 
-619 TRSDISLNI
+619 
-628 LGNQRI
+628 
-634 AYFKTEDKTSSNS
+634 KTESIGSGNS
-647 GIYQNPELTTPASS
+647 GVYKDKALQISGDTN
-661 DGIKISRISANSQDV
+661 DGVKISTVNPGLSDELKLVGIS
-676 LTLQGEAG
+676 G
-684 KNSNIDTA
+684 KKDIEIDTA
-692 ISNTFT
+692 IKNDFI
-698 LILKIKKSTN
+698 LILKVKKSTN

>member
-18 TAHHALSLLL
+18 TAHHVLSLLL

-39 LRSDIEDIKLYV
+39 LRSDIENIRLYV

-64 QDSVSENMIRGN
+64 QDSVSENMIRGK
-76 IDIESQLVEDDAK
+76 IDIESQLVEDEA
-89 EENKTLVSNDTKT
+89 EETKTLVSNDTKN

-108 PSSSSSNS
+108 P
-116 SNTSS
+116 S

-139 SSSSSSNNNSL
+139 SSSSSSNNNFSS
-150 NNNNNDNSNSN
+150 NNTNDNSNSN
-161 NSNSNNSN
+161 NSNNNN
-169 KQEEIVDKSAFN
+169 NDKQEETVDKSAFN

-343 DIDKTIN
+343 DIDKTVN

-361 NVIVEDESNENNA
+361 DVVVEDKSNGNNA
-374 LKISFNLKD
+374 LKISFSLKD

-390 PKICIYDEDGN
+390 PKICIYDEGGN
-401 LVLEKPFSKNK
+401 LVLENPFSKSK

-443 KEQNNEEKGIE
+443 KEQTNEEKSIE
-454 LFSKEIAVNMKA
+454 LFSKEIAVNMKV
-466 VSDDEEMNLLPMNEN
+466 VSDDEDMSLLPMNEN
-481 YNEDIEAY
+481 YDEDIQVY
-489 SEANLNSVS
+489 SKS
-498 NDKEIEGY
+498 NETKTLRSSNKE
-506 SESDEV
+506 ESKTYNV
-512 NFRNILRASS
+512 T
-522 GNITGSDT
+522 ITGSVD
-530 TEQKHNISITGNV
+530 NN
-543 LNDKGEM
+543 KGES
-550 PSGTF
+550 PSGTI
-555 QVVVP
+555 QLTVP
-560 TTASFT
+560 TSMAFI
-566 VDKDGKFIGTTITIR
+566 VDNKGNFKSSSITIR
-581 NQGYQNID
+581 NNGIDKVD

-596 DVDGSEGI
+596 DNDGERNI
-604 NVKREL
+604 NIKSMTEFGDNLDEISRNNLALYIYGNL
-610 EITTNQNNV
+610 EF
-619 TRSDISLNI
+619 
-628 LGNQRI
+628 
-634 AYFKTEDKTSSNS
+634 AYLKTENIGSGKSGVYKDKALQIS
-647 GIYQNPELTTPASS
+647 GDTD
-661 DGIKISRISANSQDV
+661 DGVKISTVSAGLSDELKLVGIS
-676 LTLQGEAG
+676 G
-684 KNSNIDTA
+684 KRDIETDTA
-692 ISNTFT
+692 IKNDFV
-698 LILKIKKSTN
+698 LILKVKKSTN

>member
-18 TAHHALSLLL
+18 TAHHVLSLLI
-28 TGIMLGGIGLT
+28 TAIMLGGIGLT

-64 QDSVSENMIRGN
+64 QDSVSENMIRGK

-89 EENKTLVSNDTKT
+89 EESKTLVSNDTKT

-108 PSSSSSNS
+108 A
-116 SNTSS
+116 S

-139 SSSSSSNNNSL
+139 SSSISSNNNSS
-150 NNNNNDNSNSN
+150 NNNDNSNSN

-169 KQEEIVDKSAFN
+169 KQEETVDKSALN

-343 DIDKTIN
+343 DIDKTVN

-361 NVIVEDESNENNA
+361 DVVVEDESNGNNA
-374 LKISFNLKD
+374 LKISFKLKD

-390 PKICIYDEDGN
+390 PKICIYDKDGN
-401 LVLEKPFSKNK
+401 LVLENPFSKSK

-417 KISTKINLD
+417 KVSTKINLD

-436 ANKNDEA
+436 ANKNDES
-443 KEQNNEEKGIE
+443 KEQTNEEKSIE
-454 LFSKEIAVNMKA
+454 LFSKEIAVNMKS
-466 VSDDEEMNLLPMNEN
+466 VSDDEDMSLLPMNEN
-481 YNEDIEAY
+481 YDEGIEAY

-498 NDKEIEGY
+498 NDKDIEGY
-506 SESDEV
+506 SEDDTV
-512 NFRNILRASS
+512 NFRNILRTSS

-604 NVKREL
+604 NVKPKSE
-610 EITTNQNNV
+610 V
-619 TRSDISLNI
+619 TDQSSRSDIAMNI
-628 LGNQRI
+628 YGNNGT
-634 AYFKTEDKTSSNS
+634 AYFKTENVNEEKTGIYNEADLKTS
-647 GIYQNPELTTPASS
+647 ASS
-661 DGIKISRISANSQDV
+661 DGIKISRISANSQDT
-676 LTLQGEAG
+676 LTLKGEAG

>member
-18 TAHHALSLLL
+18 TAHHVLSLLL

-76 IDIESQLVEDDAK
+76 IDIESQLVEDDIK
-89 EENKTLVSNDTKT
+89 EESKALVSNDTKT

-108 PSSSSSNS
+108 P
-116 SNTSS
+116 S

-139 SSSSSSNNNSL
+139 SSSSSSNNNSS

-161 NSNSNNSN
+161 NSNSNNN
-169 KQEEIVDKSAFN
+169 DKQEETVDKSAFN

-240 GKTLDKKFAVR
+240 GKTLDRKFAVR

-343 DIDKTIN
+343 DIDKTVN

-361 NVIVEDESNENNA
+361 NVIVEDESNENNVI
-374 LKISFNLKD
+374 KVSFNLKD

-390 PKICIYDEDGN
+390 PKICIYNEDGN

-443 KEQNNEEKGIE
+443 KEQTNEEKSIE

-466 VSDDEEMNLLPMNEN
+466 VSDDEDMNLLPMNGN
-481 YNEDIEAY
+481 YDDEGIEAY
-489 SEANLNSVS
+489 SEDDKVS
-498 NDKEIEGY
+498 LRSISSKSSSKDV
-506 SESDEV
+506 EV
-512 NFRNILRASS
+512 FP
-522 GNITGSDT
+522 
-530 TEQKHNISITGNV
+530 TEAREHEISITGNIANYKDETLPGV
-543 LNDKGEM
+543 I
-550 PSGTF
+550 

-560 TTASFT
+560 TSTSFR
-566 VDKDGKFIGTTITIR
+566 VDKDGNFTAPSIKI
-581 NQGYQNID
+581 QNNGEESID
-589 VYAYKFI
+589 IYVYKFI
-596 DVDGSEGI
+596 DPNGQNGI
-604 NVKREL
+604 NIKKEKD
-610 EITTNQNNV
+610 ITANENTTLRNNL
-619 TRSDISLNI
+619 SLSIS
-628 LGNQRI
+628 GDTT
-634 AYFKTEDKTSSNS
+634 AYFKSENSSENKSGVYSDIDLINEVTGGINILKVYPNS
-647 GIYQNPELTTPASS
+647 NNT
-661 DGIKISRISANSQDV
+661 
-676 LTLQGEAG
+676 LTLKGKAG
-684 KNSNIDTA
+684 KKTLDSDTA
-692 ISNTFT
+692 IRDTFK
-698 LILKIKKSTN
+698 LILKIKRSTN